1 MMRTPPKLAT
11 AFLRWLGPDSP
22 ALAGDLLE
30 RYQSGQSRWWY
41 WRQVLTAVV
50 LARRYNCLDRRLA
63 VGATGLLVFLC
74 GNLLAPPLRGWL
86 LYHVMQPAAW
96 NYSFVA
102 AHPFVMLWTIDVT
115 PLAVA
120 AVFSGWIVG
129 LMIKPHR
136 SVLIVLASIAF
147 VGLATRS
154 LMAAKAMLEN
164 QRHIPF
170 PYFGLMVVT
179 ETLLVTILVIVVG
192 LRSNTLR
199 SRRTNHA

>member
-1 MMRTPPKLAT
+1 MKQPPKLAT
-11 AFLRWLGPDSP
+11 ALLRWFGPDSP

-50 LARRYNCLDRRLA
+50 LARRYNCLDRRVA

-74 GNLLAPPLRGWL
+74 GNLLAAPLRGWL
-86 LYHVMQPAAW
+86 LYHIMQPAAW
-96 NYSFVA
+96 NYPFLA
-102 AHPFVMLWTIDVT
+102 AHPFFALWTIDVT

-120 AVFSGWIVG
+120 ALFSGWIVG

-136 SVLIVLASIAF
+136 SVLIVLASCVF

-154 LMAAKAMLEN
+154 VMAAKALFAN
-164 QRHIPF
+164 QRHIPLH
-170 PYFGLMVVT
+170 YFALMIVA
-179 ETLLVTILVIVVG
+179 ETLLVTILVIVAG
-192 LRSNTLR
+192 LRSKTLR
-199 SRRTNHA
+199 SHHA